1 MRKPCEY
8 VTAAMAKLR
17 GSSLSG
23 CSEVLHHGEQSA
35 TVTRVGLSQKGGDEV
50 TDAGVPENCRV
61 LANVADFPKLKTG
74 EAVEFGKTLRV
85 VTSCTTGPVNTLLTV
100 GLSAA
105 FEKCPASYSGT
116 RREAGHVRQI
126 KHPIDVLLLENG
138 TADNSME
145 SVAPTYATAY
155 VAAIRRD
162 DWPEE
167 SEPEVSDVLEV
178 APGGL
183 PFVLKVSTVTRHDGW
198 YILKCRTR
206 S

>member
-8 VTAAMAKLR
+8 VSAAMAKLR
-17 GSSLSG
+17 GGSLSG

-61 LANVADFPKLKTG
+61 LANVADFPALQIG
-74 EAVEFGKTLRV
+74 EAVELGTSLRV
-85 VTSCTTGPVNTLLTV
+85 VTSCATGPINTLLTV

-105 FEKCPASYSGT
+105 FEKCPAAYTGT

-126 KHPIDVLLLENG
+126 KHPLDILLLESG
-138 TADNSME
+138 TADLPTDAI
-145 SVAPTYATAY
+145 APTYATAY
-155 VAAIRRD
+155 TVAIRRD
-162 DWPEE
+162 DWQ
-167 SEPEVSDVLEV
+167 EVTAPDPSDTIEV
-178 APGGL
+178 APGGH
-183 PFVLKVSTVTRHDGW
+183 PFTLKVSTVTRHDGW

-206 S
+206 G